1 MKLVLIR
8 HADAGDADAIKYP
21 DDRVRP
27 LTGFGEREHA
37 AVAGALALLEFH
49 ATHVLTSPL
58 TRARQTAAITARALD
73 VADVTVVDAL
83 GDRFSMDDVLAEL
96 AALPSDAA
104 VICVGHEPSISRL
117 AATLLHADGNIRVAF
132 AKSAVMALEFQGHPA
147 PGTARL
153 LFFVSPREAL
163 RLIE

>member
-1 MKLVLIR
+1 MKLLLIR

-37 AVAGALALLEFH
+37 AVAGALALLDLH
-49 ATHVLTSPL
+49 ATHVLSSPL
-58 TRARQTAAITARALD
+58 TRARQTADITARVLD
-73 VADVTVVDAL
+73 VEEVAIVDAL
-83 GDRFSMDDVLAEL
+83 GDHFRMEELLAEL
-96 AALPSDAA
+96 SRLPSDAS
-104 VICVGHEPSISRL
+104 VVCVGHEPSISRL

-147 PGTARL
+147 PGTGRL